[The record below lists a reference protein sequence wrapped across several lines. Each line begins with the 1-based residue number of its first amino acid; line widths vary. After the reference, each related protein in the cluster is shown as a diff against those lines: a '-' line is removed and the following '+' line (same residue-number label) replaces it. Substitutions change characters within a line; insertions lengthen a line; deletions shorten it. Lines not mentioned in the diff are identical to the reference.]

1 MKLDLMPNVS
11 NETRDK
17 YTIGFIMKLRA
28 VGRIALATSA
38 SGHKPHDWED
48 TFRKELT
55 RLFDWLHLKGHMIKV
70 TEVKALKSTWAK
82 TPQVHAVNLTDDFFA
97 LLLKTNAAVR
107 RHRDLVVDTF
117 EDWKCGHMGPIWK
130 FK

>member
-1 MKLDLMPNVS
+1 MIVPYEIRK
-11 NETRDK
+11 RAK
-17 YTIGFIMKLRA
+17 A
-28 VGRIALATSA
+28 VGRHTLALSA
-38 SGHKPHDWED
+38 SGYRPSDWED

-55 RLFDWLHLKGHMIKV
+55 RLLDWLHLKGYMIKV

-82 TPQVHAVNLTDDFFA
+82 TPQVHAVNLTEDFFA
-97 LLLKTNAAVR
+97 MLLRSNAAVR
-107 RHRDLVVDTF
+107 EHRDLVVDIF